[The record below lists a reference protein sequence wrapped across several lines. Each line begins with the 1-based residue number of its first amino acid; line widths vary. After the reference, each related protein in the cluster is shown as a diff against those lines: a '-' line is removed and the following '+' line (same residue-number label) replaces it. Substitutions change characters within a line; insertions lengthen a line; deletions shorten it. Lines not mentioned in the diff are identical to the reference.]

1 MKFSRVIGKIDDKL
15 VFQAEEKL
23 SQVFLELGTRYN
35 NEHVGTGMGG
45 DPLIF
50 GLMYPV
56 EHVCTMNIP
65 TAATDGKRYYWNP
78 KFVLKQSRIGL
89 RIICGHE
96 AWHAIY
102 MHPQRRG
109 SRLPKLWNIAVD
121 YIVNGTVM
129 DDFKARKM
137 DPKEMFTKHLG
148 KYMTLEQYASLLK
161 DPFKSVEG
169 FEEVKPTPEDPNAP
183 VVELPAPNEDREL
196 TPEEIKELEKREKVA
211 KFFYADPDLEEEMKR
226 PEKIYDY
233 LYSLLPKCPKCGRVG
248 IYKLPK
254 KDKDKKKGKG
264 AKSKDQDQNQD
275 AGGDKEENQNG
286 QGQDQG
292 DHGDQ
297 HDHGDGQ
304 PCNCPN
310 HNNQGDGQGQG
321 QGNQP
326 GDGQGQGDQPGDG
339 QGDCCDPNGGSCNP
353 NGGGCDECGGGI
365 DIFGLG
371 GTVDDHMDTEESEEK
386 LAKRVSDAMEAAKKM
401 AGHVPAALEDELG
414 KLTAPKVTWQDIIRT
429 RLLKARAGNGRNDW
443 TRFKTRPMFTG
454 LLVPKRKNYYAHF
467 GCLLDTSG
475 SMSRDDMAFGLSQL
489 TALDERSEGTIV
501 PADAEIYWDKATKIK
516 SAKAEEISKVKIYGR
531 GGTKYAEF
539 FDEYEKKIGTCD
551 FLIVVTDGFLLD
563 SDVAEMRHPGVDVIW
578 LITSGSA
585 FTPPF
590 GRAFDLRA

>member
-1 MKFSRVIGKIDDKL
+1 MKFSRVLGKIDPKL
-15 VFQAEEKL
+15 VHQAEEKL

-56 EHVCTMNIP
+56 EHICTLNMP

-137 DPKEMFTKHLG
+137 DPKDMFTKHLG
-148 KYMTLEQYASLLK
+148 KYMTLNQYAEMLK
-161 DPFKSVEG
+161 DPFKKIKG
-169 FEEVKPTPEDPNAP
+169 FEDMDPTASDSSDVK
-183 VVELPAPNEDREL
+183 LPAPNEDREL
-196 TPEEIKELEKREKVA
+196 TPKEIKELERREKMP
-211 KFFYADPDLEEEMKR
+211 KFYYADPDLEDEMKR
-226 PEKIYDY
+226 PEKIYDF
-233 LYSLLPKCPKCGRVG
+233 LYNLLPKCPKCGRVG
-248 IYKLPK
+248 IYPNPNKKKNNK
-254 KDKDKKKGKG
+254 KDKQQGGKG
-264 AKSKDQDQNQD
+264 DQDQQ
-275 AGGDKEENQNG
+275 AQG
-286 QGQDQG
+286 QGQGQQDQQQGQGQG
-292 DHGDQ
+292 DQQGQDGQ
-297 HDHGDGQ
+297 PSHDHGDGQ
-304 PCNCPN
+304 GQSN
-310 HNNQGDGQGQG
+310 GQGQG
-321 QGNQP
+321 QSAGGQ
-326 GDGQGQGDQPGDG
+326 GGQDQQDQQDQQGQG
-339 QGDCCDPNGGSCNP
+339 
-353 NGGGCDECGGGI
+353 GCDHGCDNCGGGI
-365 DIFGLG
+365 DIFGFGSTL
-371 GTVDDHMDTEESEEK
+371 DDHMDTEESEEK
-386 LAKRVSDAMEAAKKM
+386 LAKRISDAMEAARKM

-443 TRFKTRPMFTG
+443 TRFRSRPMFTG

-475 SMSRDDMAFGLSQL
+475 SMSKDDMAFGLSQL
-489 TALDERSEGTIV
+489 CSLDERSEGTIV
-501 PADAEIYWDKATKIK
+501 PADADIYWDKATKIR
-516 SAKAEEISKVKIYGR
+516 KAVPEEISKVKVYGR

-539 FDEYEKKIGTCD
+539 FTDYEKNIGKCD
-551 FLIVVTDGFLLD
+551 FLIMITDGFLLETD
-563 SDVAEMRHPGVDVIW
+563 LAEMKYPGIDVIW
-578 LITSGSA
+578 LITSGST

-590 GRAFDLRA
+590 GRAFDLRSS

>member
-1 MKFSRVIGKIDDKL
+1 MKFSRVIGKIDPKL
-15 VFQAEEKL
+15 VHSAEEKL

-45 DPLIF
+45 DPFIF

-56 EHVCTMNIP
+56 EHVCTLNMP

-121 YIVNGTVM
+121 FIVNGMVM
-129 DDFKARKM
+129 DDFRARKM

-148 KYMTLEQYASLLK
+148 KYMTLEQYAEMLK
-161 DPFKSVEG
+161 NPFAQTKG
-169 FEEVKPTPEDPNAP
+169 FEEFKPTSETD
-183 VVELPAPNEDREL
+183 ETIDLPAPNEDREL
-196 TPEEIKELEKREKVA
+196 TPKEIKELERREKVQ
-211 KFFYADPDLEEEMKR
+211 KFYYADPDLDEDMKK

-248 IYKLPK
+248 VYKMPNQGK
-254 KDKDKKKGKG
+254 GKDKGKDKDKK
-264 AKSKDQDQNQD
+264 QQ
-275 AGGDKEENQNG
+275 G
-286 QGQDQG
+286 QGQDQ
-292 DHGDQ
+292 DQ
-297 HDHGDGQ
+297 QQQQGQGQDQQESHDHGDGQ

-310 HNNQGDGQGQG
+310 HDQQGQGDGQGQG
-321 QGNQP
+321 QDQ
-326 GDGQGQGDQPGDG
+326 GQGQGEG
-339 QGDCCDPNGGSCNP
+339 Q
-353 NGGGCDECGGGI
+353 GCDECGGGF
-365 DIFGLG
+365 DVFGFGSTL
-371 GTVDDHMDTEESEEK
+371 DDHMDTEESEEK
-386 LAKRVSDAMEAAKKM
+386 LAKRISDAMEAAKKM
-401 AGHVPAALEDELG
+401 AGHIPAALEDELG

-475 SMSRDDMAFGLSQL
+475 SMSKDDMAFGLSQL
-489 TALDERSEGTIV
+489 ASLDERSEGTIV
-501 PADAEIYWDKATKIK
+501 PADATIYWDKATKIK
-516 SAKAEEISKVKIYGR
+516 KANFEEISKVKIYGR

-539 FDEYEKKIGTCD
+539 FTDFEKNIGDCD
-551 FLIVVTDGFLLD
+551 FLIVITDGYLLD
-563 SDVAEMRHPGVDVIW
+563 TDVAEMKHPGKDVIW
-578 LITSGSA
+578 LITSGSS
-585 FTPPF
+585 FNPPF
-590 GRAFDLRA
+590 GRAFDLRSS

>member
-1 MKFSRVIGKIDDKL
+1 MKFSRIIGKIDQKL

-56 EHVCTMNIP
+56 EHVCTLNMP

-89 RIICGHE
+89 RIVCGHE

-137 DPKEMFTKHLG
+137 DPAAMFSKHLG
-148 KYMTLEQYASLLK
+148 KYMTLPQYAEMLK
-161 DPFKSVEG
+161 NPFVPVKG
-169 FEEVKPTPEDPNAP
+169 FEDLKPGTEDVADPT
-183 VVELPAPNEDREL
+183 VELPAANVDREL
-196 TPEEIKELEKREKVA
+196 TPKELKELERREKVQ
-211 KFFYADPDLEEEMKR
+211 KFYYADPDLEEEMKR
-226 PEKIYDY
+226 PEKIYDF
-233 LYSLLPKCPKCGRVG
+233 LYKLLPKCPKCGSVG
-248 IYKLPK
+248 MYKIPESK
-254 KDKDKKKGKG
+254 KDKSKD
-264 AKSKDQDQNQD
+264 KSKDK
-275 AGGDKEENQNG
+275 GKEKGDKPDKKEKKPGEG
-286 QGQDQG
+286 QEQDK
-292 DHGDQ
+292 

-304 PCNCPN
+304 PCDCGEP
-310 HNNQGDGQGQG
+310 HGEGDQPGEGDG
-321 QGNQP
+321 P
-326 GDGQGQGDQPGDG
+326 GDQPGDQPG
-339 QGDCCDPNGGSCNP
+339 EGEGNCCGG
-353 NGGGCDECGGGI
+353 CGGGF
-365 DIFGLG
+365 DVFGFGATL
-371 GTVDDHMDTEESEEK
+371 DDHMDTEETEEK
-386 LAKRVSDAMEAAKKM
+386 LAKRISDAMEAARKM

-443 TRFKTRPMFTG
+443 TRFRTRPMFTG
-454 LLVPKRKNYYAHF
+454 LLIPKRKSYYAHF

-475 SMSRDDMAFGLSQL
+475 SMSKDDMAFGLSQL
-489 TALDERSEGTIV
+489 ASLDERSEGTIV
-501 PADAEIYWDKATKIK
+501 PADAQIYWDKVTKVK
-516 SAKAEEISKVKIYGR
+516 KANFEEISKVKIFGR
-531 GGTKYAEF
+531 GGTKFAEF
-539 FDEYEKKIGTCD
+539 FSDYEKNIGKCD

-563 SDVAEMRHPGVDVIW
+563 TDVAEMKHPGIDVIW
-578 LITSGSA
+578 LITSGSSFKA
-585 FTPPF
+585 PF
-590 GRAFDLRA
+590 GRAFDLRSS

>member
-1 MKFSRVIGKIDDKL
+1 MKFSKVIGKIDGKL
-15 VFQAEEKL
+15 VQQAEDKL

-56 EHVCTMNIP
+56 EHICTMNIP

-137 DPKEMFTKHLG
+137 DAKENFTKHLG
-148 KYMTLEQYASLLK
+148 KYMTLPQYAEMLK
-161 DPFKSVEG
+161 NPFASIKG
-169 FEEVKPTPEDPNAP
+169 FEDLKPGVDDQADPS
-183 VVELPAPNEDREL
+183 VELPAPNEDREL
-196 TPEEIKELEKREKVA
+196 SPKELKELERREKQS
-211 KFFYADPDLEEEMKR
+211 KFFYADPDIEEDMRR
-226 PEKIYDY
+226 PEKIYDF
-233 LYSLLPKCPKCGRVG
+233 LYNLLPKCPACGRVG
-248 IYKLPK
+248 IYKMPNSGK
-254 KDKDKKKGKG
+254 GKDKDKGKGKG
-264 AKSKDQDQNQD
+264 DKNKDKQQSK
-275 AGGDKEENQNG
+275 
-286 QGQDQG
+286 GQDQG
-292 DHGDQ
+292 QGDQGDQQNDQ

-310 HNNQGDGQGQG
+310 HQGQGQQGQGQG
-321 QGNQP
+321 QDQQGQ
-326 GDGQGQGDQPGDG
+326 DQGQGQGGG
-339 QGDCCDPNGGSCNP
+339 CDH
-353 NGGGCDECGGGI
+353 GCDECGGGF
-365 DIFGLG
+365 DVFGFGSTL
-371 GTVDDHMDTEESEEK
+371 DDHMDTEESEEK
-386 LAKRVSDAMEAAKKM
+386 LAKRISDAMEAAKKM

-443 TRFKTRPMFTG
+443 TRFRTRPMFTG
-454 LLVPKRKNYYAHF
+454 LLVPKRKSYYAHF
-467 GCLLDTSG
+467 GCLVDTSG
-475 SMSRDDMAFGLSQL
+475 SMSKEDMAFGISQL
-489 TALDERSEGTIV
+489 QSLDERSEGTLV
-501 PADAEIYWDKATKIK
+501 PADATIYWDKSVKIRK
-516 SAKAEEISKVKIYGR
+516 CNAEELKKFVPVGR
-531 GGTKYAEF
+531 GGTMFSDF
-539 FDEYEKKIGTCD
+539 FNDYEKHIGECD
-551 FLIVVTDGFLLD
+551 FLVVVTDGYLLD
-563 SDVAEMRHPGVDVIW
+563 TDIANMKHPGKDVIW
-578 LITSGSA
+578 LITSGSS

-590 GRAFDLRA
+590 GRAFDLRSS

>member
-1 MKFSRVIGKIDDKL
+1 MKFSRVIGNIDPKL
-15 VFQAEEKL
+15 VSQAEEKL
-23 SQVFLELGTRYN
+23 SRVFLELGTRYN

-56 EHVCTMNIP
+56 EHVCTLNMP

-137 DPKEMFTKHLG
+137 NATEMFTKHLG
-148 KYMTLEQYASLLK
+148 KFMTLSQYAELLK
-161 DPFKSVEG
+161 NPFAPQKG
-169 FEEVKPTPEDPNAP
+169 FEDLQSAVDNAGEP
-183 VVELPAPNEDREL
+183 KVDLPPPNEDRDL
-196 TPEEIKELEKREKVA
+196 TPQEQQELERREKKVL
-211 KFFYADPDLEEEMKR
+211 FYYADPDIEEDMRR

-233 LYSLLPKCPKCGRVG
+233 LYSLLPKCPKCGSVG
-248 IYKLPK
+248 IYKVPNK
-254 KDKDKKKGKG
+254 NKDKNKGKDKG
-264 AKSKDQDQNQD
+264 DQSGKDK
-275 AGGDKEENQNG
+275 GKDKG
-286 QGQDQG
+286 QGKPDKGDQG
-292 DHGDQ
+292 DKGNQPDQHSHGGDQ
-297 HDHGDGQ
+297 PCDCPDHGAGDQ
-304 PCNCPN
+304 P
-310 HNNQGDGQGQG
+310 GQGQG
-321 QGNQP
+321 QCDPNDQQ
-326 GDGQGQGDQPGDG
+326 GQGQG
-339 QGDCCDPNGGSCNP
+339 CCDG
-353 NGGGCDECGGGI
+353 CGGGV

-386 LAKRVSDAMEAAKKM
+386 LAKRISDAMEAAKKM

-443 TRFKTRPMFTG
+443 TRFRSRPMFTG

-475 SMSRDDMAFGLSQL
+475 SMSKDDMAFGLSQL
-489 TALDERSEGTIV
+489 CALDERSEGTIV
-501 PADAEIYWDKATKIK
+501 PADADIYWDKATKIK
-516 SAKAEEISKVKIYGR
+516 KAVPEEIMKVKIFGR

-539 FDEYEKKIGTCD
+539 FTDYEKNIGKCD
-551 FLIVVTDGFLLD
+551 FLIVITDGFLLD
-563 SDVAEMRHPGVDVIW
+563 TDVAEMKHPGIDVIW
-578 LITSGSA
+578 LITSGSSFKA
-585 FTPPF
+585 PF
-590 GRAFDLRA
+590 GRAFDLRSS

>member
-15 VFQAEEKL
+15 IHQAEEKL

-35 NEHVGTGMGG
+35 NEHVGTRMGG

-56 EHVCTMNIP
+56 EHVCTLNIP

-89 RIICGHE
+89 RLICGHE

-109 SRLPKLWNIAVD
+109 SRIPKLWNIAVD
-121 YIVNGTVM
+121 FIVNGTVM
-129 DDFKARKM
+129 DDIKARKM
-137 DPKEMFTKHLG
+137 DPKEVFTKNLG
-148 KYMTLEQYASLLK
+148 RYMTLSQYAALLK
-161 DPFKSVEG
+161 DPFAKIDG
-169 FEEVKPTPEDPNAP
+169 FDDLHPVPEDPNAP
-183 VVELPAPNEDREL
+183 KVELPSPNEDREL
-196 TPEEIKELEKREKVA
+196 TPEEMKELEKQEKKI
-211 KFFYADPDLEEEMKR
+211 KFYYADPDLEEDMKR
-226 PEKIYDY
+226 PEKIYDM
-233 LYSLLPKCPKCGRVG
+233 LYKLLPKCSKCGRIG
-248 IYKLPK
+248 LYKPPA
-254 KDKDKKKGKG
+254 KDKKKSKNQ
-264 AKSKDQDQNQD
+264 KS
-275 AGGDKEENQNG
+275 
-286 QGQDQG
+286 GQDKKDEQ
-292 DHGDQ
+292 HGDQ
-297 HDHGDGQ
+297 HNHGEGE

-310 HNNQGDGQGQG
+310 HDNQQGD
-321 QGNQP
+321 
-326 GDGQGQGDQPGDG
+326 
-339 QGDCCDPNGGSCNP
+339 SCNP
-353 NGGGCDECGGGI
+353 DGPCDECGGGI
-365 DIFGLG
+365 DVFDLG
-371 GTVDDHMDTEESEEK
+371 GTVDDHMDTEETEEK

-454 LLVPKRKNYYAHF
+454 LLVPKRKNYFAHF

-475 SMSRDDMAFGLSQL
+475 SMSKDDMAFGLSQL
-489 TALDERSEGTIV
+489 TSLDERSEGTIV
-501 PADAEIYWDKATKIK
+501 PADAEIYWDKATKVK
-516 SAKAEEISKVKIYGR
+516 TANAEEISKVKIYGR

-539 FDEYEKKIGTCD
+539 FDNYEKNIGKCD

-563 SDVAEMRHPGVDVIW
+563 TDIAEMKNPGVDVIW

-585 FTPPF
+585 FNPPF